1 MSRSS
6 LTFAADISQERWYEG
21 RSAVAIVAIGIV
33 AGCVVVYGGWIYAI
47 GLAGIALLLRW
58 PVEVALG
65 SFAFLLPFDSIS
77 SLDPGAT
84 GTALTRYVGGLS
96 ALVLLMVGLATK
108 RLSNPP
114 RAALWWSLFVLWGVA
129 TLGWAANPEF
139 AWQRLPTA
147 LSLLFLYLIATAFRI
162 TKKEMSAVI
171 ILAVLGGCAAA
182 IIASRQFYGGAVFQE
197 TSRSSLM
204 FGDRETDP
212 NQFAA
217 SLLMP
222 LSLALGFL
230 MLSRSWIVRGG
241 AIAAIATLS
250 LALLLSMSR
259 GGLVAALAVI
269 FVYVNRL
276 GVSRRILVAVAC
288 LTIFLLFMPHTF
300 FVRLALP
307 DRGAGRFDIWLAS
320 LGLLPRYGFF
330 GAGWSNFV
338 VAYTDIAGNA
348 PKFQGYT
355 RGSHSV
361 YLGMLIEVGIIG
373 LTFLLLAFRSQFRE
387 ARNRFLVPYLA
398 ACWGMVVMGL
408 TLDIVWRK
416 SFWFCW
422 ILLAMAVRVR
432 PYDEE
437 TRV

>member
-6 LTFAADISQERWYEG
+6 LTVAADISQERWYEG

-33 AGCVVVYGGWIYAI
+33 AGCVVVYGGWIYAV
-47 GLAGIALLLRW
+47 GLAVIALLLRW

-241 AIAAIATLS
+241 AITAIATLS

-276 GVSRRILVAVAC
+276 GLSRRILVAVAC
-288 LTIFLLFMPHTF
+288 LTIFLFFMPHTF

-320 LGLLPRYGFF
+320 LGLLPRYGF
-330 GAGWSNFV
+330 
-338 VAYTDIAGNA
+338 
-348 PKFQGYT
+348 T

-432 PYDEE
+432 SYDEE
-437 TRV
+437 TPL

>member
-1 MSRSS
+1 MS
-6 LTFAADISQERWYEG
+6 
-21 RSAVAIVAIGIV
+21 
-33 AGCVVVYGGWIYAI
+33 VVV
-47 GLAGIALLLRW
+47 
-58 PVEVALG
+58 
-65 SFAFLLPFDSIS
+65 
-77 SLDPGAT
+77 
-84 GTALTRYVGGLS
+84 
-96 ALVLLMVGLATK
+96 
-108 RLSNPP
+108 
-114 RAALWWSLFVLWGVA
+114 
-129 TLGWAANPEF
+129 
-139 AWQRLPTA
+139 
-147 LSLLFLYLIATAFRI
+147 
-162 TKKEMSAVI
+162 

-182 IIASRQFYGGAVFQE
+182 IIASWQFYGGAVFQE

-230 MLSRSWIVRGG
+230 MLSRSWIVRCG
-241 AIAAIATLS
+241 AITAIGTLS

-259 GGLVAALAVI
+259 GGFVAALVVI

-276 GVSRRILVAVAC
+276 GLSRRILVAVAC
-288 LTIFLLFMPHTF
+288 LAVFLFFMPHTF

-355 RGSHSV
+355 KGSHSV

-437 TRV
+437 TRL